1 VKTLDQNTNSTNQ
14 IIKSWVEDY
23 TDTLY
28 SWAFYKVSDQQ
39 TAEDLVQETFLA
51 ACKYYKNF
59 KGKSKPK
66 TWLFSIL
73 NNKIIDHYRKKS
85 RNPIINESHFDKEGG
100 SIIEKTFDGDGYWK
114 EEKRPEKWDIKEEET
129 NLLDNGAFN
138 EVLQHCMAKLPSQ
151 WGMAVQLKYLQEKD
165 GKDIGQELGIS
176 TSNYWQIIH
185 RAKLSLRECLEKLW
199 FQK

>member
-1 VKTLDQNTNSTNQ
+1 MKTLDQNTSSTNQ

-28 SWAFYKVSDQQ
+28 SWAFYKVSDKQ
-39 TAEDLVQETFLA
+39 TAEDLVQETFMA

-85 RNPIINESHFDKEGG
+85 RAPIINESHLHHGDG
-100 SIIEKTFDGDGYWK
+100 SIIEETFDGLGYWK
-114 EEKRPEKWDIKEEET
+114 EEKKPAEWELNAEEA
-129 NLLDNGAFN
+129 NLLDDGEFN
-138 EVLQHCMAKLPSQ
+138 DVLQHCMAKLPPQ
-151 WGMAVQLKYLQEKD
+151 WAMALQLKYLQEKD

-185 RAKLSLRECLEKLW
+185 RAKLSLRECLENFW
-199 FQK
+199 FKK